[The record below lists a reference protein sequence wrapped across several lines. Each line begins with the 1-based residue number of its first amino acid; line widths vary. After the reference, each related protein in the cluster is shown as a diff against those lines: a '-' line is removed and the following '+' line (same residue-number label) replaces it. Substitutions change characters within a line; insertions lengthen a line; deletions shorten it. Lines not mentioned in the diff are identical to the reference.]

1 MIRAAYV
8 MGRILAGLGALL
20 IVATVILTLVSFGNA
35 GNCREPDCDD
45 VARSD
50 AVQTAGVLLPISVF
64 LGAAGVALIN
74 DTYRKV

>member
-35 GNCREPDCDD
+35 DNCQEPDCDD
-45 VARSD
+45 GARSD
-50 AVQTAGVLLPISVF
+50 SVQRAVVLLPISVF

>member
-20 IVATVILTLVSFGNA
+20 IVATVILTVVSFNNA
-35 GNCREPDCDD
+35 GKCQEPDCDD

-50 AVQTAGVLLPISVF
+50 AVQRAVVLLPISVF

-74 DTYRKV
+74 NTYRKV